1 MLFIFLIILETL
13 LFTWLSYVNFIFNS
27 FVTLNRCVLLS
38 CFMYKLCNSYILY
51 DNWKIGKFCSV
62 ICCSKMCSL
71 LNPTKLNVLAKGNL
85 HQNSKRKII
94 YITYLSNIMWFFK
107 YHRDSDKFSCI
118 IWLSCCNFG
127 LVVSCRHEDLCT
139 KPNSQIVTVILI
151 QMWRNLYCKF
161 SL

>member
-1 MLFIFLIILETL
+1 MSTLYLIRLWLWIVVSYLAVLCINFVISIF
-13 LFTWLSYVNFIFNS
+13 YV
-27 FVTLNRCVLLS
+27 T
-38 CFMYKLCNSYILY
+38 
-51 DNWKIGKFCSV
+51 IGKFCSV
-62 ICCSKMCSL
+62 ICCCKMCSL
-71 LNPTKLNVLAKGNL
+71 LNPTKLNVLAEGNL

-107 YHRDSDKFSCI
+107 YQRDSDEFSCI

-139 KPNSQIVTVILI
+139 KPNSQIVTVFLI

>member
-1 MLFIFLIILETL
+1 MSTLYLIRLWLWISVSYLAVLCINFVISIFYMT
-13 LFTWLSYVNFIFNS
+13 
-27 FVTLNRCVLLS
+27 
-38 CFMYKLCNSYILY
+38 
-51 DNWKIGKFCSV
+51 IGKFCSV
-62 ICCSKMCSL
+62 ICCCKMYSL
-71 LNPTKLNVLAKGNL
+71 LNPTKLNVLAEGNL
-85 HQNSKRKII
+85 HQNSKRK
-94 YITYLSNIMWFFK
+94 YNIFHLLVK
-107 YHRDSDKFSCI
+107 YHVIFQIPKRQWQISCI

>member
-1 MLFIFLIILETL
+1 MSTLYLIRLWLWIVVSYLAVLCINFVISIFYMT
-13 LFTWLSYVNFIFNS
+13 
-27 FVTLNRCVLLS
+27 
-38 CFMYKLCNSYILY
+38 
-51 DNWKIGKFCSV
+51 IGTFCSV
-62 ICCSKMCSL
+62 ICCCKMCSL
-71 LNPTKLNVLAKGNL
+71 LNPTNLNVLAEGNL

-107 YHRDSDKFSCI
+107 YQRDSDKFSCI

-139 KPNSQIVTVILI
+139 KPNSQIVTVFLI

>member
-1 MLFIFLIILETL
+1 MSTLYLIRLWLWIVVSYLAVLCINFVISIFYMT
-13 LFTWLSYVNFIFNS
+13 
-27 FVTLNRCVLLS
+27 
-38 CFMYKLCNSYILY
+38 
-51 DNWKIGKFCSV
+51 IGKFCSV
-62 ICCSKMCSL
+62 ICCCKMYSL
-71 LNPTKLNVLAKGNL
+71 FNSTTLNVLAEGNL

-107 YHRDSDKFSCI
+107 YQRDSDKFSCI

-139 KPNSQIVTVILI
+139 KPNSQIVTVFLI